1 MCVACYVDE
10 AMKQKIIAYNAEFH
24 EVTRSPYG
32 KDDEIGMLNL
42 IDAQSRSAILGR
54 RRRCRAPI
62 VHCAEIRRPSGLYC
76 LWSTGTKAG
85 PQRCRC
91 SAAQRRT

>member
-24 EVTRSPYG
+24 QVPRSPFG

-54 RRRCRAPI
+54 AD
-62 VHCAEIRRPSGLYC
+62 PSKVFDLSVDNFVGMPAG
-76 LWSTGTKAG
+76 STQATSPTRSG
-85 PQRCRC
+85 
-91 SAAQRRT
+91 